1 MPTDTATAV
10 SSTAPQQQRPQP
22 ACNDD
27 DYAVPSAATS
37 TSYRPAVHVDPSAL
51 GIADFVANAE
61 LSRTTSTQLPPSG
74 TGGGKTTRTAVAVET
89 DEFAEFHPFSPSGTL
104 PHLSPCLNNADTWGS
119 DSSGDGG
126 KQPQRRPPQQ
136 RRRHRHGST
145 DSFTPSTSPDDTR
158 SSSGNNSAQKPSPH
172 AIATAFTPLRQS
184 GKIERTK
191 ELMERVA
198 LVKARFRAR
207 QLAAA
212 TCQCQEQRE

>member
-1 MPTDTATAV
+1 MPADTATAV
-10 SSTAPQQQRPQP
+10 PSTAPQQQRPQP
-22 ACNDD
+22 ACHDD
-27 DYAVPSAATS
+27 GYAVPSAATS

-104 PHLSPCLNNADTWGS
+104 PHLSPCLNNADSWGS

-126 KQPQRRPPQQ
+126 KRQRQQ
-136 RRRHRHGST
+136 RRRHRHVST
-145 DSFTPSTSPDDTR
+145 DSFTPTSPDDTE
-158 SSSGNNSAQKPSPH
+158 SSSGSNSAQQPSPH
-172 AIATAFTPLRQS
+172 AIATAFTPIWKG
-184 GKIERTK
+184 GKIEHTK

-198 LVKARFRAR
+198 LVKAQFRAR

-212 TCQCQEQRE
+212 TGQCQEQRE